1 MMIMSYR
8 TGYNMIHFTPVQ
20 RLGNSDSA
28 YSLSDQLQLNVA
40 FSPPGGDAVTH
51 DDVKQIGGEEYICDQ
66 VTRLTSVCFSVLSS

>member
-1 MMIMSYR
+1 MIISYR
-8 TGYNMIHFTPVQ
+8 TGFNMIHFTPVQ

-51 DDVKQIGGEEYICDQ
+51 DDVKQIGGEEYVCDLM
-66 VTRLTSVCFSVLSS
+66 TRVTSVCFSVLIS